1 MKYNDLTEGKVTR
14 VLTQLAIP
22 IIGSNV
28 LQLTYNLFDMLLVG
42 NLGSDAVASIGSS
55 SFYIML
61 GYAINALVVI
71 GTGIKVSHVLGE
83 KNEVQVRQYINTGL
97 VINLILALVYGLLL
111 VVAGKSFIGFLNINN
126 PKVEHYAYMYLAIH
140 SIILLFSFFNTLFIR
155 LLSSYGNNTLSFRI
169 SAIGVIVNAILDPLF
184 IYGLKFGVIGAAI
197 GTLIANM
204 VMFSLFLAQSK
215 GVFAFKSQYGLNLE
229 KSKEIIL
236 LGLPNASQRIL
247 FTLINIFL
255 ARIIASFGS
264 DAIAAQK
271 IGLQIESIMLMVIG
285 GLNGAI
291 AAFTGQNYGA
301 KKYERIQDGYKA
313 ACKLGLIYASFTTI
327 LLVFFNRPIIWIFI
341 REANT
346 IAITSSYVRI
356 IALSQVFS
364 TLEYI
369 SNGYFTGLGKPKI
382 PSTISIIFTGLRIPM
397 AYFFIRYFGLTGV
410 WISISLSSVF
420 KGSTAYTLYRI
431 TGKNVK
437 AKS

>member
-1 MKYNDLTEGKVTR
+1 MKYIDLTEGKVTR
-14 VLTQLAIP
+14 ILTQLAIP
-22 IIGSNV
+22 IIGSNL

-42 NLGSDAVASIGSS
+42 GLGSDAVASIGSS

-71 GTGIKVSHVLGE
+71 GTGIKVSHALGE
-83 KNEVQVRQYINTGL
+83 KNEMSVRQYINTGL
-97 VINLILALVYGLLL
+97 AINLVLALIYGIILVFAGDLL
-111 VVAGKSFIGFLNINN
+111 IEFLNIDNLI
-126 PKVEHYAYMYLAIH
+126 VEHYAYKYLAIH
-140 SIILLFSFFNTLFIR
+140 SIILLFSFFNTLFVR
-155 LLSSYGNNTLSFRI
+155 LLSSYGNNQLSFRI
-169 SAIGVIVNAILDPLF
+169 SAIGLIVNGILDPLF
-184 IYGLKFGVIGAAI
+184 IYGLKLGVIGAAL
-197 GTLIANM
+197 GTLIANI
-204 VMFSLFLAQSK
+204 VMFILFLVHSNGIFTFK
-215 GVFAFKSQYGLNLE
+215 PKYGVNL
-229 KSKEIIL
+229 KKLKEIIL

-247 FTLINIFL
+247 FTIINIFL

-313 ACKLGLIYASFTTI
+313 ACKLGIVYAFFTTI

-346 IAITSSYVRI
+346 MAIASSYVRI
-356 IALSQVFS
+356 IALSQIFS
-364 TLEYI
+364 TVEYI

-382 PSTISIIFTGLRIPM
+382 PSIISIIFTSLRIPM
-397 AYFFIRYFGLTGV
+397 AYFLIRYFDLSGI
-410 WISISLSSVF
+410 WMSISLSSVF
-420 KGSTAYTLYRI
+420 KGITSYTVYRF
-431 TGKNVK
+431 TQKNV
-437 AKS
+437 SSEV